1 MNTNALMDL
10 VAAYVRNLY
19 ATAPAETQLPYHNLG
34 HVEGVV
40 QAAVQISDHYQL
52 EEEDYTAVY
61 VAAWFH
67 DVGYLTG
74 AAEQH
79 EMRGAALAEK
89 WLREQNAAESL
100 IMKVKGCI
108 MATRLPQSPNT
119 LIEQIICD
127 ADLFHMGTERFKET
141 NKQVRKEV
149 EARLG
154 CALPD
159 DKWYAGNIEM
169 LQRQQ
174 YHTDYARTL
183 LQQGKEEN
191 IKKLREKLDK
201 KEHKAMETNSEIKG
215 KEKDKEHKKKDKG
228 MKPERGVETMFRT
241 TSTNHLRLSEMADNK
256 AHIMITVNSIIV
268 SVLVSLLF
276 RKLEDNT
283 NLIIPAI
290 LTMATS
296 LISIVFAILVTRP
309 NVTQGTFTKEDI
321 TSKRANLLFFG
332 NFYRMSLDDYEWG
345 INEMMKDSEFLYGS
359 MTRDI
364 YNLGVVLGRKYKL
377 LRIAY
382 NVFMFGFVISSL
394 SFVLAIIIR

>member
-1 MNTNALMDL
+1 MNTNALMDQ
-10 VAAYVRNLY
+10 VSAYVRSLY
-19 ATAPAETQLPYHNLG
+19 AAAPAETQLPYHNLG
-34 HVEGVV
+34 HVTGVV
-40 QAAVQISDHYQL
+40 QAAVQLADHYQL

-74 AAEQH
+74 APEQH
-79 EMRGAALAEK
+79 EARGAELAGK
-89 WLREQNAAESL
+89 WLQEQNASGSMIA
-100 IMKVKGCI
+100 KVKGCI
-108 MATRLPQSPNT
+108 LATRLPQSPHT

-127 ADLFHMGTERFKET
+127 ADLFHLGTDRFRET

-154 CALPD
+154 CSLPD
-159 DKWYAGNIEM
+159 EKWYAGNIEM

-174 YHTDYARTL
+174 YYTDYARTL
-183 LQQGKEEN
+183 LQKGKDEN
-191 IKKLREKLDK
+191 LEKLREKLEK
-201 KEHKAMETNSEIKG
+201 KEHKAMDATNKEIEG
-215 KEKDKEHKKKDKG
+215 AEKAHKKKDKG

-241 TSTNHLRLSEMADNK
+241 TSGNHLRLSEMADNK

-283 NLIIPAI
+283 NFIIPAI

-394 SFVLAIIIR
+394 SFVFAIIIK

>member
-10 VAAYVRNLY
+10 VAAHVRNLY
-19 ATAPAETQLPYHNLG
+19 TTAHIETQLPYHNIS

-40 QAAVQISDHYQL
+40 QAAVQIADHYQL

-67 DVGYLTG
+67 DTGYLTG

-79 EMRGAALAEK
+79 EARGAALAEQ
-89 WLREQNAAESL
+89 WLRDQNAADSL
-100 IMKVKGCI
+100 IAKVKGCI
-108 MATRLPQSPNT
+108 MATRLPQAPAS
-119 LIEQIICD
+119 LIEQILCD
-127 ADLFHMGTERFKET
+127 ADLFHFGTERFKET

-159 DKWYAGNIEM
+159 EKWYAGNIEM
-169 LQRQQ
+169 LQHQQ
-174 YHTDYARTL
+174 YHTEYARTL
-183 LQQGKEEN
+183 LQAGKEEN
-191 IKKLREKLDK
+191 MKKLREKLEK
-201 KEHKAMETNSEIKG
+201 KENKSMETNHKET
-215 KEKDKEHKKKDKG
+215 KEKDKEHKKKDKEL
-228 MKPERGVETMFRT
+228 KPERGIETMFRT
-241 TSTNHLRLSEMADNK
+241 TSGNHLRLSEMADNK

-296 LISIVFAILVTRP
+296 LISIVLAILVTRP

-321 TSKRANLLFFG
+321 HSKRANLLFFG
-332 NFYRMSLDDYEWG
+332 NFYRMSLEDYEWG

-394 SFVLAIIIR
+394 SFVFAIIK